1 MKPSFNFLD
10 LLPFQLWGGLG
21 IIVAL
26 LGYREGNVGLFFGL
40 ALAVP
45 LWIAAFRS
53 VPMR

>member
-26 LGYREGNVGLFFGL
+26 LGYRAGTFGLIAGL
-40 ALAVP
+40 ALAAP